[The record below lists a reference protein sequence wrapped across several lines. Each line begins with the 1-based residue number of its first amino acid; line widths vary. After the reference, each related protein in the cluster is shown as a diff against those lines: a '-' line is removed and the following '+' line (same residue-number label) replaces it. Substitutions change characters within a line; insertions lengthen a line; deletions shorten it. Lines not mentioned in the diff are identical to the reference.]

1 MKYSDLSIKALLLLT
16 SVKTVCCCRN
26 DPHISRDEL
35 WAYGSEA
42 AAELL
47 SCGFV
52 AASDDERFS
61 LTPAYWE
68 MVRKEIICETAHR

>member
-1 MKYSDLSIKALLLLT
+1 MKYSDLSIKGLLLLT
-16 SVKTVCCCRN
+16 SVKTACCCRK

-52 AASDDERFS
+52 AASDDGFFVLS
-61 LTPAYWE
+61 PAYWE
-68 MVRKEIICETAHR
+68 SAKKDSVCGTVHR